1 MHSTTQPTSDVAIF
15 KADGSFALEVR
26 LDSDTVWLSLQQIAD
41 LFGRDRSVV
50 SRHLS
55 NIYRTKELRHAST
68 VAKHATVQSE
78 GGRTVSRNIEHYNL
92 DAILSVGYR
101 INSKRGTQFRIWA
114 NTVLRD
120 HLLKGYTLNTQRLE
134 ARGVA
139 DLQSA
144 IELLGNTLSTQG
156 LVTDEGRAVLDIV
169 QRYARSWKLLLA
181 YDEGTLTQPP
191 PTTTRAAKFSV
202 AQARKAISAMKRQ
215 LLETAEAT
223 DLFGLERGQQLD
235 AILEGLN
242 QTFGG
247 KALYP
252 TVETRAAHLL
262 YFVIKDHPF
271 ADGNKRIG
279 SFLFVNYLARHKRH
293 HRITDMALVA
303 LALLTAQSEPRQ
315 KDQIIRLIMNLLA

>member
-1 MHSTTQPTSDVAIF
+1 M
-15 KADGSFALEVR
+15 
-26 LDSDTVWLSLQQIAD
+26 
-41 LFGRDRSVV
+41 
-50 SRHLS
+50 
-55 NIYRTKELRHAST
+55 
-68 VAKHATVQSE
+68 
-78 GGRTVSRNIEHYNL
+78 
-92 DAILSVGYR
+92 
-101 INSKRGTQFRIWA
+101 
-114 NTVLRD
+114 
-120 HLLKGYTLNTQRLE
+120 KGYTLNTQRLE
-134 ARGVA
+134 ARGIA

-215 LLETAEAT
+215 LLETADAS

-279 SFLFVNYLARHKRH
+279 SFLFVNYLARHKH
-293 HRITDMALVA
+293 HRRITDMALVA